1 MTPTYQETGSIYATT
16 YKKFLQNNN
25 RVSGNIM
32 PIFVDFEESLE
43 VDTLEEFNV
52 IESYMEKYYKKE
64 WKEVL

>member
-1 MTPTYQETGSIYATT
+1 
-16 YKKFLQNNN
+16 
-25 RVSGNIM
+25 M

-64 WKEVL
+64 GKKYMKIYCFDIDGTICTISVEDYSMAEPSRKN